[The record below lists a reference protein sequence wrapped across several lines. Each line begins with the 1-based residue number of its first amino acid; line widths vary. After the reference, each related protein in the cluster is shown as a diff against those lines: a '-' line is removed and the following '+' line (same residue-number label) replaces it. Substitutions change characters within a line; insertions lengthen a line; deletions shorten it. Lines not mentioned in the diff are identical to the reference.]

1 MTENEIII
9 LNKEKDNQ
17 EETREKQLK
26 DKLLYYTILYK
37 FPKYLEK
44 VNIIINQFIL
54 YFSVFFIQI

>member
-17 EETREKQLK
+17 EETKDKQLK

-54 YFSVFFIQI
+54 YFSVFFIRI